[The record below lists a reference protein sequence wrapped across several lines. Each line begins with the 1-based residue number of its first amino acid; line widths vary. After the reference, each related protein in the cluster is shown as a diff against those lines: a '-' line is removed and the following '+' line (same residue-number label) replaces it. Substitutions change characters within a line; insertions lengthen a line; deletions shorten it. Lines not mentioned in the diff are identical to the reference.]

1 MMLRMSPEAKERA
14 TPPDGGRTFVTQQ
27 QIRFGDVDPAGIVF
41 YPRIYDFIHRA
52 FEELWDVHVGERYYY
67 LIREKRVGFPLVHS
81 EVDFV
86 SPLYFGDRP
95 IVRISCFK
103 LGRTSLG
110 LRYCYFVDERLCL
123 EARMTTVSVR
133 LDDLEKFEI
142 DAHYRQKFEDI
153 LEPSAEN
160 AQPDDAS

>member
-1 MMLRMSPEAKERA
+1 MTPDAKQREVPA
-14 TPPDGGRTFVTQQ
+14 ESGRSFVTQQ

-81 EVDFV
+81 EVDFI

-95 IVRISCFK
+95 IVRVSCFK

-110 LRYCYFVDERLCL
+110 LRYRYSVDDRPCF
-123 EARMTTVSVR
+123 EARMTTVSV
-133 LDDLEKFEI
+133 
-142 DAHYRQKFEDI
+142 
-153 LEPSAEN
+153 
-160 AQPDDAS
+160 

>member
-1 MMLRMSPEAKERA
+1 MTSEPKQRSAPAQS
-14 TPPDGGRTFVTQQ
+14 GRTFVTQQ

-110 LRYCYFVDERLCL
+110 LRYRYLVDDRLCL
-123 EARMTTVSVR
+123 EARMVTVSVR

-142 DAHYRQKFEDI
+142 DPEYREKFADI
-153 LEPSAEN
+153 LEPEAEN
-160 AQPDDAS
+160 AWGPAGEDQR

>member
-1 MMLRMSPEAKERA
+1 MVPEPKQREA
-14 TPPDGGRTFVTQQ
+14 PPHGGRTFVLQQ

-110 LRYCYFVDERLCL
+110 LRYRYSVDDRLCL
-123 EARMTTVSVR
+123 EARMVTVCVR
-133 LDDLEKFEI
+133 LDDLEKLEI
-142 DAHYRQKFEDI
+142 DPEYRDKFASI
-153 LEPSAEN
+153 LEPEAEGSAGE
-160 AQPDDAS
+160 